1 MQDIR
6 KTPSYRITAARG
18 CAVLALCMV
27 PISTAVTNIACALF
41 VLVLLS
47 APEFWRNLP
56 SVLRHRSAL
65 SALLL
70 FGALLVGVG
79 YTVAPHSEAWSWLG
93 KYVKLLILPF
103 AVVAFEDADA
113 NWQAIVRRSLFV
125 TLAVV
130 AVLST
135 TNYIG
140 LTALGPAHNPLEP
153 DTRAWV
159 FKNRISG
166 GMLSALLFYQAA
178 DLALAARSSR
188 WRLVLAAVAAL
199 AFVNVLVMLQGRTAQ
214 IVALIFLLVVAARL
228 SFINRSQLRLHP
240 VLCGAGLIAVAG
252 LTLAVACSV
261 PSGRLL
267 QVASE
272 VREYRQTDA
281 VTSSGLRLEWYR
293 KSLELIKQR
302 PVFGYGTAGLGTEF
316 KKLTAGKT
324 GAEGLPTHNPH
335 NEYLLLGVQLG
346 GLGIALFINL
356 LVQIA
361 RDAMALERRSRHLL
375 LAWLAAF
382 ALGCLANSM
391 LLDFTEGHMLVLL
404 AGILLGCGYRR
415 SAATSGEHLN
425 SQAGIAAPRIA

>member
-1 MQDIR
+1 
-6 KTPSYRITAARG
+6 
-18 CAVLALCMV
+18 
-27 PISTAVTNIACALF
+27 
-41 VLVLLS
+41 
-47 APEFWRNLP
+47 
-56 SVLRHRSAL
+56 
-65 SALLL
+65 
-70 FGALLVGVG
+70 
-79 YTVAPHSEAWSWLG
+79 
-93 KYVKLLILPF
+93 
-103 AVVAFEDADA
+103 
-113 NWQAIVRRSLFV
+113 
-125 TLAVV
+125 
-130 AVLST
+130 
-135 TNYIG
+135 
-140 LTALGPAHNPLEP
+140 
-153 DTRAWV
+153 
-159 FKNRISG
+159 
-166 GMLSALLFYQAA
+166 
-178 DLALAARSSR
+178 
-188 WRLVLAAVAAL
+188 
-199 AFVNVLVMLQGRTAQ
+199 
-214 IVALIFLLVVAARL
+214 
-228 SFINRSQLRLHP
+228 
-240 VLCGAGLIAVAG
+240 

-415 SAATSGEHLN
+415 SAATKDERVSRQSG
-425 SQAGIAAPRIA
+425 SATPRAA

>member
-1 MQDIR
+1 
-6 KTPSYRITAARG
+6 
-18 CAVLALCMV
+18 MV

-41 VLVLLS
+41 ALALLS
-47 APEFWRNLP
+47 APEFWRSLP

-70 FGALLVGVG
+70 LAALVVGVA
-79 YTVAPHSEAWSWLG
+79 YSVAPHQEAWSWLG
-93 KYVKLLILPF
+93 KYLKLLILPL
-103 AVVAFEDADA
+103 AVLAFKDADA
-113 NWQAIVRRSLFV
+113 KWQDIVCRGLFA

-135 TNYIG
+135 TNYFG
-140 LTALGPAHNPLEP
+140 LTALGPAHNPLDP

-178 DLALAARSSR
+178 DFAFATRSSR
-188 WRLVLAAVAAL
+188 SRLILVAIAAL

-214 IVALIFLLVVAARL
+214 IVALIFLLVVAVRL
-228 SFINRSQLRLHP
+228 SFMKRSQLRLHP
-240 VLCGAGLIAVAG
+240 VLCGVGLVAVAA
-252 LTLAVACSV
+252 LTLVVACSV

-281 VTSSGLRLEWYR
+281 VTSSGVRLEWYR

-302 PVFGYGTAGLGTEF
+302 PIFGYGTAGLGTEF
-316 KKLTAGKT
+316 AKLTEGKT
-324 GAEGLPTHNPH
+324 GAEGQLTHNPH

-346 GLGIALFINL
+346 GLGIALFVNL

-361 RDAMALERRSRHLL
+361 RDAAALERRSRHLL
-375 LAWLAAF
+375 LAWLGAF

-404 AGILLGCGYRR
+404 AGILLGCGYRGR
-415 SAATSGEHLN
+415 AAAKSGSFANQVEN
-425 SQAGIAAPRIA
+425 AAPQTV